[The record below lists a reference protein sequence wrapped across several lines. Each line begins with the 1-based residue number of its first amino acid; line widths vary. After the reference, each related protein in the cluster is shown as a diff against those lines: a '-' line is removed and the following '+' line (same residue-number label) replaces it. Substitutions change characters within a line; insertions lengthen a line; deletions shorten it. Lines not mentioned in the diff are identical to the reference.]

1 MIGPQPGPAARCLIA
16 MTIVVLPA
24 DARDRYREEFRTELC
39 ELGLIAQIGVAASLL
54 RGSIFLRRALMER
67 EMITTEPRRVDW
79 RCHLGRHHYVRK
91 VDDNPDVHGQTYLEC
106 TRCGRHEDG
115 PPVKPPLGPRAA
127 GMAFPG
133 IG

>member
-1 MIGPQPGPAARCLIA
+1 MIGPRPGPAARYLIA

-39 ELGLIAQIGVAASLL
+39 ELGFIAQIAVAASLL

-67 EMITTEPRRVDW
+67 EMVAAEPRRVDW

-91 VDDNPDVHGQTYLEC
+91 VDDNPDMHGQTYLEC

-115 PPVKPPLGPRAA
+115 PPARPPLGPRAA